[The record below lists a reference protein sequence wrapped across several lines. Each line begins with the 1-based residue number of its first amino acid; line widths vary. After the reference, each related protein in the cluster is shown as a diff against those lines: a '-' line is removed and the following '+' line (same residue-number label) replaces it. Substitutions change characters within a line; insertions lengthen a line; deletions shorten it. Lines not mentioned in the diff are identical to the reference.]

1 MIAACQRGVAIL
13 GVGSYAPERVMTND
27 EIATLVDTS
36 DEWIS
41 QRTGIRERRLAAD
54 DEGTAQLGARAAR
67 AAIEDAGID
76 PAEIDIIVAAT
87 ASPDYYFPAT
97 ASLIGTEI
105 GAGKAAGYDL
115 SAACTGFIYALAQ
128 GYAQIASGMA
138 DTVLVVGAE
147 VFSRLLDWSDRSTCI
162 LFGDGAGAVVLRRDG
177 NLTGMLGFD
186 LGADGEGAG
195 LLSVP
200 AAGNAPSKGEAP
212 YVQMNGPEVYKF
224 ATHVV
229 VESAMRCLDAA
240 GLAVDD
246 VDLFLP
252 HQANQRIIDHA
263 ARRLGIPEERVFGN
277 VAQYGNTSAASIPLA
292 LDEAYRGGDVK
303 SGDTILMVGFGGGLA
318 WGSCVME
325 WTKER

>member
-1 MIAACQRGVAIL
+1 VIASCQRGVAIL
-13 GVGSYAPERVMTND
+13 GVGSYAPERVMSND
-27 EIATLVDTS
+27 EIAMLVDTS
-36 DEWIS
+36 DDWIS

-54 DEGTAQLGARAAR
+54 DEGTALLGARAAR
-67 AAIEDAGID
+67 AAVEDAGVD
-76 PAEIDIIVAAT
+76 PAEIDMIVAAT

-97 ASLIGTEI
+97 ASLIGTDI
-105 GAGKAAGYDL
+105 GAGSAAGYDL

-162 LFGDGAGAVVLRRDG
+162 LCGDGAGAVVLGRNG
-177 NLTGMLGFD
+177 TTTGMLGFD
-186 LGADGEGAG
+186 LGSDGEGAA

-229 VESAMRCLDAA
+229 VESALRCLDAA
-240 GLAVDD
+240 GLTVED

-263 ARRLGIPEERVFGN
+263 ARRLGIPEDRVFGN

-292 LDEAYRGGDVK
+292 LDEAYRGGDVNA
-303 SGDTILMVGFGGGLA
+303 GDTILMVGFGGGLA

>member
-1 MIAACQRGVAIL
+1 VIASCQRGVAIL
-13 GVGSYAPERVMTND
+13 GVGSYAPERVMSND
-27 EIATLVDTS
+27 EIAMLVDTS
-36 DEWIS
+36 DDWIS

-54 DEGTAQLGARAAR
+54 DEGTALLGARAAR
-67 AAIEDAGID
+67 AAVEDAGVD
-76 PAEIDIIVAAT
+76 PAEIDMIVAAT

-97 ASLIGTEI
+97 ASLIGTDI
-105 GAGKAAGYDL
+105 GAGSAAGYDL

-162 LFGDGAGAVVLRRDG
+162 LFGDGAGAVVLGRNG
-177 NLTGMLGFD
+177 TTTGLLGFD
-186 LGADGEGAG
+186 LGSDGEGAG

-229 VESAMRCLDAA
+229 VESALRCLDAA
-240 GLAVDD
+240 GLTVED

-263 ARRLGIPEERVFGN
+263 ARRLGIPEDRVFGN

-292 LDEAYRGGDVK
+292 LDEAYHGGDVNA
-303 SGDTILMVGFGGGLA
+303 GDTILMVGFGGGLA

>member
-1 MIAACQRGVAIL
+1 
-13 GVGSYAPERVMTND
+13 
-27 EIATLVDTS
+27 
-36 DEWIS
+36 
-41 QRTGIRERRLAAD
+41 
-54 DEGTAQLGARAAR
+54 
-67 AAIEDAGID
+67 
-76 PAEIDIIVAAT
+76 
-87 ASPDYYFPAT
+87 
-97 ASLIGTEI
+97 
-105 GAGKAAGYDL
+105 
-115 SAACTGFIYALAQ
+115 
-128 GYAQIASGMA
+128 
-138 DTVLVVGAE
+138 
-147 VFSRLLDWSDRSTCI
+147 
-162 LFGDGAGAVVLRRDG
+162 VVLRRDG
-177 NLTGMLGFD
+177 TRTGMLGFD

-229 VESAMRCLDAA
+229 VESAVRCLDAA
-240 GLAVDD
+240 GLAVAD

-303 SGDTILMVGFGGGLA
+303 AGDTILMVGFGGGLA